1 LLDAIIA
8 ADVGLPFIADRVRVG
23 GDSAFGSGEGGARLE
38 AASGGIFA
46 LALGAII
53 EPDRAGTVLVAVVVE
68 QRITEPLSLGDGVAV
83 DVTGANGGADESAND
98 ALQEDLQAPFA
109 EVGFHQLR
117 KVGDRRFGSVAD
129 ACGVCRGAR
138 GARHLAFGRTE
149 WATSSNVPVG
159 RGLRTGSGRAAVERD
174 FRVVSVMM

>member
-1 LLDAIIA
+1 LLDPIIA

-83 DVTGANGGADESAND
+83 DVTGANGGADESRGRWA
-98 ALQEDLQAPFA
+98 AGVSAVSSSPP
-109 EVGFHQLR
+109 
-117 KVGDRRFGSVAD
+117 RRFSA
-129 ACGVCRGAR
+129 
-138 GARHLAFGRTE
+138 
-149 WATSSNVPVG
+149 
-159 RGLRTGSGRAAVERD
+159 GLEMR
-174 FRVVSVMM
+174 